1 MWPLHPLH
9 PLQVERIYVADGA
22 CIDHPHVDPRFDG
35 DARCR
40 YIYMSYCNPEG
51 ESVVGCLAALLAP
64 HRSLWTCSSLAPCHS
79 AQNAPARY
87 G

>member
-51 ESVVGCLAALLAP
+51 ESGSPPLGWVRWDRQTGESV
-64 HRSLWTCSSLAPCHS
+64 LWANRR
-79 AQNAPARY
+79 AI
-87 G
+87 